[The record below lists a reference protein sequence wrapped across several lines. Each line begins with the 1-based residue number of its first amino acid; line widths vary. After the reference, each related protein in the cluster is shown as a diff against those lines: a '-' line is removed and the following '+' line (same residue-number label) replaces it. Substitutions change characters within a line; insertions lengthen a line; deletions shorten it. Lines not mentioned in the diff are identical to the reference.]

1 MASGIYLVIPPC
13 IRYFLDVWAIIQP
26 PSQETLEG
34 QTMTTFQANKEIDE
48 AKQRAALRKMQRL
61 ATVLLVG
68 MAILFV
74 IAFRLEKAYPIIGL
88 VRAFSEAAIVGAL
101 ADWFAVVALF
111 RHPFNLPIP
120 HTAIIQEHKDR
131 FGKNLAIFIKN
142 NFLARET
149 LEERLRTI
157 DMLAWLG
164 EVFTNQEKVHK
175 ITEKSLEYLLLLV
188 KQFDDREFQRF
199 SAGFVLNNLQKIRVL
214 PLIGDALTVMMKEN
228 KHQALL
234 NEALVIAANIL
245 EENEGEIREKAKKDR
260 PWYIPGFINE
270 MIFKRMRDKL
280 EGTLSDIQSDPE
292 HDIRKRFDEV
302 TAHFIDNLKHSEVFA
317 EKANA
322 MGNEFLANPAIK
334 GYLENLWSD
343 VKTKLMTDLMD
354 PGSEARSHLEKGIHA
369 IGKSLMENKPVRDG
383 MNRWIYTSLA
393 DLAEEYVDSMISIIS
408 DTVKRWDAVKT
419 SQTIEMYVGKDL
431 QWIRINGTIVGGL
444 VGLLIYTFS
453 LVFK

>member
-1 MASGIYLVIPPC
+1 MGGT
-13 IRYFLDVWAIIQP
+13 IQP
-26 PSQETLEG
+26 PYQVTLEG

-48 AKQRAALRKMQRL
+48 EKQTAALRRMQRL

-68 MAILFV
+68 MAIVFI
-74 IAFRLEKAYPIIGL
+74 IAFRLEKTYPIIGV

-120 HTAIIQEHKDR
+120 HTAIIQQHKDR
-131 FGKNLAIFIKN
+131 FGENLAIFIKN
-142 NFLARET
+142 NFLARGT
-149 LEERLRTI
+149 LEERLRTV

-164 EVFTNQEKVHK
+164 EVFTNREKVHK

-199 SAGFVLNNLQKIRVL
+199 FAGFVLNNLQKIRVL
-214 PLIGDALTVMMKEN
+214 PVMGDALTVIIKET

-234 NEALVIAANIL
+234 NEALVIAGNML
-245 EENEGEIREKAKKDR
+245 EENKVEIRKKARKDL
-260 PWYIPGFINE
+260 PWYIPGFIDE
-270 MIFKRMRDKL
+270 MIGNRLLDKL
-280 EGTLSDIQSDPE
+280 EGTLSDIQSNSE

-302 TAHFIDNLKHSEVFA
+302 TADFIDNLKHSEVFA

-322 MGNEFLANPAIK
+322 MANEFLANPAIK

-343 VKTKLMTDLMD
+343 IKTKLMTDLMD
-354 PGSEARSHLEKGIHA
+354 PDSEARSHLEKGILA

-383 MNRWIYTSLA
+383 MNLWIYTSLM
-393 DLAEEYVDSMISIIS
+393 DLAEEYVDSIISIIS
-408 DTVKRWDAVKT
+408 DTVKRWDTVKT

-444 VGLLIYTFS
+444 VGLLIYTYF
-453 LVFK
+453 LLFK